1 MVGLTSTVFY
11 RLLPSSTARAMQNP
25 DIARLFD
32 EVADLLEIQDANPF
46 RVRAYRNAARTIRD
60 YPEPIAEL
68 VHSGGKDLTEIPG
81 IGEDLAEKIT
91 DIVKTGELPLRKQ
104 LAAKL
109 PAGLLDLLRIPGL
122 GPKRVKLLHKKL
134 KVTSAADL
142 AVALDKGRIQKL
154 KGFGPKIEEKI
165 RTGLGAAQV
174 SERRLLLH
182 EAEAQANA
190 IVAHLEAGGG
200 ITQIAVAGSY
210 RRRKETIGD
219 LDVLVTCTDSTK
231 IMDRFVK
238 YGEVAEVL
246 SQGETRSTV
255 KLRGGLQ
262 VDVRAVEPAAYG
274 AALQYF
280 TGSKA
285 HNVELRKIAQDR
297 ELKLNEY
304 GLFKGTRRVAGAT
317 EAEIYAKLGLD
328 WIPPELREAR
338 GEIALAREHRLPKL
352 VELKDV
358 RADLQM
364 HTSATDGQ
372 ATVDEMARAARALG
386 YDYIAITD
394 HSKRVTMTRGLD
406 PKRLREQWRAI
417 EEWNAANRGFTILKS
432 VELDILE
439 SGQLDLPDD
448 VLAEADYVV
457 ATVHYG
463 TNQTEAELTRRLVG
477 AAEHPW
483 VDAIGHPTG
492 RLLGKREPYPLDF
505 DTLAQAAAR
514 SGCLLELNGHPE
526 RMDLPDTLA
535 AAAKQRGV
543 RFVLSTDSHQ
553 PNNLTFMRYAVDLA
567 RRAGLEARDIV
578 STRPLDEF
586 RHELKRAKR

>member
-1 MVGLTSTVFY
+1 
-11 RLLPSSTARAMQNP
+11 MQNP
-25 DIARLFD
+25 DIARVFD

-142 AVALDKGRIQKL
+142 AAALNKGRIQKL

-274 AALQYF
+274 AALQYL

-448 VLAEADYVV
+448 VLADADYVV

-586 RHELKRAKR
+586 RHELKRARR